1 MSRVGSIVVQESPMS
16 AHATTKAGRD
26 GANKI
31 ASKWVLEGQRYSQF
45 WPGDHQ
51 INGEVDRGF
60 LEFGQS

>member
-1 MSRVGSIVVQESPMS
+1 MS